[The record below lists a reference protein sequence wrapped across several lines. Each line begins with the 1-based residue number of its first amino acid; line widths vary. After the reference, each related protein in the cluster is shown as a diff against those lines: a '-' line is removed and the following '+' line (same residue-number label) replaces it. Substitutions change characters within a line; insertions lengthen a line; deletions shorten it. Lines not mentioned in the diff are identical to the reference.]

1 MYIVVLAFLFLLVV
15 VIIKAALSRSLS
27 AVQVSACRNSEGAG
41 AATIVSVLI
50 AALIVTIDITQAS
63 VAGVVV
69 ITAAAREA
77 KKHNPKHKEATI
89 SARSCYC

>member
-1 MYIVVLAFLFLLVV
+1 ML
-15 VIIKAALSRSLS
+15 
-27 AVQVSACRNSEGAG
+27 GAG

-63 VAGVVV
+63 VAGVGV

-77 KKHNPKHKEATI
+77 K
-89 SARSCYC
+89 